1 MIIIQRSVKDYEK
14 GTTRDTILV
23 HLIVVEPSQKPH
35 GDNQSDLF
43 IYFLV
48 TSCNSQVT
56 TNDCNGQVFSQ
67 CTCITLISTNV
78 GVTCDWALSE
88 EYLFS
93 LYLESPCGTNSTY
106 NDYKWKH
113 LVYTTK
119 RPSMRPSET

>member
-1 MIIIQRSVKDYEK
+1 MYLHNI
-14 GTTRDTILV
+14 
-23 HLIVVEPSQKPH
+23 
-35 GDNQSDLF
+35 DLK
-43 IYFLV
+43 
-48 TSCNSQVT
+48 
-56 TNDCNGQVFSQ
+56 
-67 CTCITLISTNV
+67 NV